1 MSGPKVVELRQEGWR
16 DGITALKQIIADL
29 ESGELEPIQSGVLVL
44 MGKDGGIETFAFG
57 PRGDDVTS
65 LGLLRI
71 GERIIV
77 DSALEEE
84 WWQSTTPLPFRSASP
99 GGSSGIWRA

>member
-77 DSALEEE
+77 DSALEDE
-84 WWQSTTPLPFRSASP
+84 
-99 GGSSGIWRA
+99 

>member
-16 DGITALKQIIADL
+16 DGVAALKQIIADL

-44 MGKDGGIETFAFG
+44 MDRDGGIATFAFG
-57 PRGDDVTS
+57 PRGDEVTS

-77 DSALEEE
+77 DSALGDE
-84 WWQSTTPLPFRSASP
+84 
-99 GGSSGIWRA
+99 